1 MKTHPNL
8 EIKPDQAYYS
18 RARTWP
24 SRFGIG
30 PGAKI
35 LDVGCGKG
43 NLGTYLQDRH
53 DAKVTGI
60 EIIEANFVAASSVLQ
75 AVHLGDIESMDMSVL
90 GSGFDYVIF
99 SDSLEHML
107 EPQAVLESV
116 KALLSKDGRLLISM
130 PNVRNFRVTVPLLF
144 SDQWEYQDEGLLDRT
159 HLRFF
164 TCTSICSLLERCGY
178 QVEQVRC
185 DLPTSSKV
193 GMLNIATF
201 GLLRRHL
208 TSHYFIKA
216 CIRKY

>member
-1 MKTHPNL
+1 MKTNPSF
-8 EIKPDQAYYS
+8 EPKSDPAYYS
-18 RARTWP
+18 RTRTWP
-24 SRFGIG
+24 SLFGIKG
-30 PGAKI
+30 GAKI

-43 NLGTYLQDRH
+43 NLGAYLQDNY
-53 DAKVTGI
+53 DAKVTGL
-60 EIIEANFVAASSVLQ
+60 EIIENNFIAASSVLHS
-75 AVHLGDIESMDMSVL
+75 AHLGDIESMDIAAL

-107 EPQAVLESV
+107 EPQLVLKSV
-116 KALLSKDGRLLISM
+116 KALLAEDGCLLLSM

-164 TCTSICSLLERCGY
+164 TCTSICSLLDLCGY
-178 QVEQVRC
+178 RVEQVRC

-193 GMLNIATF
+193 GILNIATF

-208 TSHYFIKA
+208 TSHFFIKA
-216 CIRKY
+216 CTRKY